1 MSQIAGRVG
10 ALLLGLHGWPV
21 YAAIGLLAFAEA
33 AIFVGLVVPGETGLV
48 LGGVLAAQGRLDL
61 AVLVPV
67 GILAA
72 IAGDSVG
79 YAVGHRMGPG
89 LRRSRWGRRIGE
101 PRWDRAEAALRRRG
115 AVAVVAGRFVA
126 VLRALVP
133 AVAGAARMPYR
144 QFLPANAVGGALWAT
159 AAAGVGYLAAGSWQH
174 ARALLGLW
182 GAAGAALVALTVLV
196 AARRRRHRTAE

>member
-1 MSQIAGRVG
+1 MTQIAARVG
-10 ALLLGLHGWPV
+10 ALLLSLHGWPV
-21 YAAIGLLAFAEA
+21 YAVIGLLAFTEA
-33 AIFVGLVVPGETGLV
+33 AVFVGLVVPGETGLV

-67 GILAA
+67 GIRAA

-79 YAVGHRMGPG
+79 YAVGRKMGPG
-89 LRRSRWGRRIGE
+89 LRRSRLGRRIGA

-115 AVAVVAGRFVA
+115 PVAVVAGRFVA

-144 QFLPANAVGGALWAT
+144 QFLPANAIGGALWAT
-159 AAAGVGYLAAGSWQH
+159 GAAYVGYLAAGSWQH
-174 ARALLGLW
+174 ARALLGVW
-182 GAAGAALVALTVLV
+182 GATGAALMVLTAVL
-196 AARRRRHRTAE
+196 AARRRRPA